1 MPAAPPPSKPLRL
14 AHTSDV
20 HVGGGLRDP
29 SGRWPEMALRML
41 DRVVATAQAEAADLL
56 LITGDLF
63 DHNRVAGEL
72 SACVMDMLARSG
84 LSVAIL
90 PGNHDP
96 YSPDSVY
103 RRTAIPDNVH
113 VFQSAMGELRVLPE
127 LGVQL
132 WGQAHV
138 DYHDSAPFSAAP
150 QWQADDGQPLWRI
163 ALGHGM
169 YVRSDYERRFSYL
182 IHDEDLERLAAHYV
196 GLGHLEQHEP
206 IGPAAACAW
215 YAGAPDRT
223 GCATLVELGTH
234 GTRVSPRTLV
244 DAPGS

>member
-1 MPAAPPPSKPLRL
+1 MPVAPPPSKLLRL

-20 HVGGGLRDP
+20 HVGGGMRDP
-29 SGRWPEMALRML
+29 SGRWPELALHML
-41 DRVVATAQAEAADLL
+41 DRVVGTARAESADLL

-63 DHNRVAGEL
+63 DHNRVAAAL
-72 SACVMDMLARSG
+72 ADCVMDMLARSR
-84 LSVAIL
+84 LAVAIL

-113 VFQSAMGELRVLPE
+113 VFSSATGELRVLPE

-138 DYHDSAPFSAAP
+138 DYHDSAPFSATP
-150 QWQADDGQPLWRI
+150 QWQADEGQPLWRI

-182 IHDEDLERLAAHYV
+182 IHNEDLARLDAHYV
-196 GLGHLEQHEP
+196 GLGHLEQHEA

-223 GCATLVELGTH
+223 GCTTLVELGAQ
-234 GTRVSPRTLV
+234 GTRVRPRPLIDPAT
-244 DAPGS
+244 